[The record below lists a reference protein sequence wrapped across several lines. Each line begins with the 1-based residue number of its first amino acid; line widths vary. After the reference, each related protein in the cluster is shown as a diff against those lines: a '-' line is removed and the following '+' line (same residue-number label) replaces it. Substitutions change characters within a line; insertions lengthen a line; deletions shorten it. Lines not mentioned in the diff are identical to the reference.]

1 MISTL
6 SIRKGSTRPKL
17 IANVIGNDGS
27 AVDLTGATGAT
38 FTLYDSA
45 STVVDASAA
54 VIEDYD
60 DGQVSYTW
68 TVGDTDEAGT
78 FYGYFNITMPSSGVL
93 LAPSK
98 NEFIIEIVDT
108 E

>member
-6 SIRKGSTRPKL
+6 SVRKDSTRPKL

-27 AVDLTGATGAT
+27 AVDLTGATAVT
-38 FTLYDSA
+38 FTMYDS
-45 STVVDASAA
+45 STTVIDASAA

-68 TVGDTDEAGT
+68 ATGDTDEAGT
-78 FYGYFNITMPSSGVL
+78 FYAYFEVAMPSSGVM

-98 NEFIIEIVDT
+98 NELIIEIVDT